1 MEYPD
6 KYLTNLLEH
15 MSEYDENKIS
25 KLIKEEYFIEAMIL
39 IHRHIAEQIR
49 HLLVENIEK
58 INKKL
63 VSGNFINIIKK
74 LEDEKER
81 LNFYHFLHTPNYK
94 RQMEALATG
103 TILLDV
109 KEEDL
114 IEKMLIPKNE
124 IDKNY
129 EKMKGFL
136 KVQEDLIK

>member
-74 LEDEKER
+74 LEDEKVYELAYNLNIINLKQKSILNSLNNFR
-81 LNFYHFLHTPNYK
+81 LFT
-94 RQMEALATG
+94 QSQ
-103 TILLDV
+103 
-109 KEEDL
+109 
-114 IEKMLIPKNE
+114 EKGKIY
-124 IDKNY
+124 I
-129 EKMKGFL
+129 
-136 KVQEDLIK
+136 